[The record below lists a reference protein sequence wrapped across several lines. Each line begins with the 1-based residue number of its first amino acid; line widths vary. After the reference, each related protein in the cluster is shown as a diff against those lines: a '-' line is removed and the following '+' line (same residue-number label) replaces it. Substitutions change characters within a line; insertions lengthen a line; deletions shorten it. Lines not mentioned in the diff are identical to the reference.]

1 MSIVGSRTIIYVGA
15 NQNWAL
21 LQFGENVKF
30 HSDSLI
36 LLCEDDVSCESFLSF
51 NFRVLVNKRNNKV
64 SLFLPWFFVPFLLF
78 IEILLDV
85 ILFEISHFCHD
96 KTKKTPFL
104 KKPIQI
110 EIRSIYDII
119 CYLSLKNNISKH
131 KTDLWLK
138 YSILNENKKALP
150 PRPHES
156 KQHSRNEVMRRLLL

>member
-1 MSIVGSRTIIYVGA
+1 MSIVGSRTFIYVGA

-64 SLFLPWFFVPFLLF
+64 SLFLPWFFLPFLLF
-78 IEILLDV
+78 IKILLDL
-85 ILFEISHFCHD
+85 ILLEISHFCPD
-96 KTKKTPFL
+96 KT

-110 EIRSIYDII
+110 EIRSIYDIM
-119 CYLSLKNNISKH
+119 LSFTKKH
-131 KTDLWLK
+131 
-138 YSILNENKKALP
+138 Y
-150 PRPHES
+150 
-156 KQHSRNEVMRRLLL
+156 KQTQNRFMTQIFNTERK